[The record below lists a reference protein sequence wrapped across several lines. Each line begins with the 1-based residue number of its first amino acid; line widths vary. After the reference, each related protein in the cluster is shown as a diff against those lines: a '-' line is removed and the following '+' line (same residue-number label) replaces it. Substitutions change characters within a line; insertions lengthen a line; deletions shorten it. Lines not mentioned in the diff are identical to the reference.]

1 MTQPPAQRE
10 FGRVLVTVLAAAVL
24 AGTFLWQDRGSLER
38 GNRLYRDNQIQT
50 AESLYRAT
58 AESRSPRP
66 TAFYNLGTAL
76 LTLGIP
82 ESERYLQ
89 VAAEAA
95 DSAAAQR
102 GNYNLGYRLLT
113 RLDESGDPA
122 SWIPLL
128 VAAVGNNRAALRL
141 DPGDEDARWNLALA
155 QRLFEDMTALMELEE
170 DSVVV
175 EEVPTPEEEEGGI
188 VIPQIAQDRT
198 GMVESGREA
207 LAGEDPG
214 ELTEGEALDLVE
226 TIRDNPEKLLWG
238 ILWSRRPDVASW
250 LGSYPGGRW

>member
-1 MTQPPAQRE
+1 VFATLLAAS
-10 FGRVLVTVLAAAVL
+10 VLV
-24 AGTFLWQDRGSLER
+24 GTFLWQDHGSLER
-38 GNRLYRDNQIQT
+38 GNRLYRDNQIQR
-50 AESLYRAT
+50 AELLYRAT
-58 AESRSPRP
+58 AESRAHLP

-82 ESERYLQ
+82 DAERYLQ

-95 DSAAAQR
+95 DSATAQR

-113 RLDESGDPA
+113 RLEESGEPD

-128 VAAVGNNRAALRL
+128 LAAVGSNRTALRL

-155 QRLFEDMTALMELEE
+155 QRLFEDLTAVIESEE
-170 DSVVV
+170 DSAVA
-175 EEVPTPEEEEGGI
+175 EEPPSPEEEGGI
-188 VIPQIAQDRT
+188 VVPQVAEDRN

-207 LAGEDPG
+207 LAGDDPG
-214 ELTEGEALDLVE
+214 ELTEGEALGLIE
-226 TIRDNPEKLLWG
+226 TVRDDPEKLMWG

-250 LGSYPGGRW
+250 VGSYPGGYW

>member
-1 MTQPPAQRE
+1 MTDPPAQRE
-10 FGRVLVTVLAAAVL
+10 LWRVFVTVLAAAVL
-24 AGTFLWQDRGSLER
+24 AGTFLWQDRSSLER

-89 VAAEAA
+89 VAAAAA

-113 RLDESGDPA
+113 RLEESGDPA
-122 SWIPLL
+122 SWVPLL
-128 VAAVGNNRAALRL
+128 AAAVGSNRAALRL
-141 DPGDEDARWNLALA
+141 DPSDEDARWNLALA

-175 EEVPTPEEEEGGI
+175 EELPTPEEEEGGI

-214 ELTEGEALDLVE
+214 ELTEGETLDLIE

>member
-1 MTQPPAQRE
+1 MTDPPAQRE
-10 FGRVLVTVLAAAVL
+10 LWRVFVTVLAAAVL
-24 AGTFLWQDRGSLER
+24 AGTFLWQDRSSLER

-89 VAAEAA
+89 VAAAAA

-113 RLDESGDPA
+113 RLEESGDPA
-122 SWIPLL
+122 SWVPLL
-128 VAAVGNNRAALRL
+128 AAAVGSNRAALRL
-141 DPGDEDARWNLALA
+141 DPSDEDARWNLALA

-175 EEVPTPEEEEGGI
+175 EELPTPEEEEGGI

-214 ELTEGEALDLVE
+214 ELTEGEALDLIE